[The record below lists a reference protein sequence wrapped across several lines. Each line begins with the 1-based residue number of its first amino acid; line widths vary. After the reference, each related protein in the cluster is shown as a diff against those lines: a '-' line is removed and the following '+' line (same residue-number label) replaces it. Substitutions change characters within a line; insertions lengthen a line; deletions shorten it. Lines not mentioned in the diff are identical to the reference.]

1 MGWPL
6 AGLLVRPP
14 VSTLGQGCNPRPQY
28 VLFLSRRWP
37 ASWEQEM
44 QSTVNYLWHTDDLL
58 GQGATASVYKAR
70 NKVGCSPAHPGP
82 LAARKSAPSGQEGWC
97 ELAGQGSLTLFCTL

>member
-1 MGWPL
+1 
-6 AGLLVRPP
+6 
-14 VSTLGQGCNPRPQY
+14 
-28 VLFLSRRWP
+28 
-37 ASWEQEM
+37 M

-82 LAARKSAPSGQEGWC
+82 LTARKSAPSGHEGWC
-97 ELAGQGSLTLFCTL
+97 AGFSDCVLHPLKWSRGVGN